1 MFLISIA
8 WLPIVTVLQSANT
21 SVNIFLCFHLFRIK
35 IMKAWNIAARS
46 SKVDQM
52 TIALRV
58 ADVIG
63 FWNSSSP
70 YFPTSKN
77 AYVVFMLDQGW
88 PVCRQLDE
96 KVRSFGCSPR
106 GDDNDL
112 PRRSSPT
119 E

>member
-1 MFLISIA
+1 MVPVQCRGVYLCVLIYMVSFRRA
-8 WLPIVTVLQSANT
+8 GKKAP
-21 SVNIFLCFHLFRIK
+21 SV
-35 IMKAWNIAARS
+35 S

-96 KVRSFGCSPR
+96 KVSLCVRTCRAGQLSRRQKPNSFKR
-106 GDDNDL
+106 LLNA
-112 PRRSSPT
+112 RMYV
-119 E
+119 